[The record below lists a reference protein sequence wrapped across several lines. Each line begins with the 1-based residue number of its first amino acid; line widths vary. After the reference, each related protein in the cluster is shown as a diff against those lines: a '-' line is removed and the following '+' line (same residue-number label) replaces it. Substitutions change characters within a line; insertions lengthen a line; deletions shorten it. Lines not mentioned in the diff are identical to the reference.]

1 MEKGCK
7 NHKETLYLVAL
18 VSTSFKM
25 FIVVGMY
32 NFEEVVN
39 IKRERSKKITQP
51 HNGVKTSIKIY
62 V

>member
-7 NHKETLYLVAL
+7 NHRETLYLVAF
-18 VSTSFKM
+18 VSTSFQM

-39 IKRERSKKITQP
+39 IKRERLKKITQL